1 MLECVGGQNLL
12 LTMRKFKHL
21 ILIVSG
27 LIASTVFSQ
36 EISNKMPKA
45 VTRPLSIVAIEGY
58 DNYPKEIKKLITKA
72 ALLTQMNLTYL
83 YGSANP
89 ARGGMDCSG
98 TIYHLL
104 SDNTDAVI
112 PRDANGI
119 YEWVKSK
126 GILHNVTSSDLL
138 SSQFSQLKPGDLL
151 FWSATYAKKNGGTI
165 THVMLYIGRNK
176 NHEPLMFGASNGRTY
191 QNKKMYGVSVFDFN
205 LPNSEAKARFV
216 GYGCIP
222 SISCDNSK

>member
-1 MLECVGGQNLL
+1 MLL
-12 LTMRKFKHL
+12 LNLRKFKHL
-21 ILIVSG
+21 IIIIVG
-27 LIASTVFSQ
+27 MIAGTVCGQ

-45 VTRPLSIVAIEGY
+45 ITYPLSIVAIEGY
-58 DNYPKEIKKLITKA
+58 DDYPEEIKKLITKA

-104 SDNTDAVI
+104 SHNTGAVI
-112 PRDANGI
+112 PRDANGL
-119 YEWVKSK
+119 YEWVKTK
-126 GILHNVTSSDLL
+126 GKLHHVSRSDLL

-151 FWSATYAKKNGGTI
+151 FWSGTYAKKNGDPI

-176 NHEPLMFGASNGRTY
+176 NHGPLMFGASNGRTY
-191 QNKKMYGVSVFDFN
+191 QNKKMCGVSVFDFN

-222 SISCDNSK
+222 SISCE